1 MNATTRKNEI
11 AKAVANLSMREA
23 IAYMLSQ
30 PIPNTEKTRLLVDLG
45 GITRNEAAHLIRV
58 TCPSAPR
65 THTPEIS
72 FTYGVEI
79 ECIANHYDIYNA
91 VTAKGVEI
99 ADHFDGWMGHSNRSH
114 TEHSYKI
121 MSDGSVRDGLTAGSE
136 VVTPVLKGA
145 KGFKSLKTVCEA
157 LKSIGAKVNKT
168 CGLHVHIGAADLTS
182 EQYANVFVNYM
193 YIEKA
198 IDKFMAESRRSNN
211 ASYARSL
218 FNNGLGYSTTREDIY
233 SKIANSRYYK
243 VNACSYA
250 AHKTIEFRQHQGTT
264 NYTKIRAW
272 VLFVGKLVEW
282 SKTHRLTNLI
292 EDINEIPFLTA
303 REKNY
308 FAKRAAKF
316 AEND

>member
-11 AKAVANLSMREA
+11 AKSVAKLSMREA
-23 IAYMLSQ
+23 IAFMLAQ
-30 PIPNTEKTRLLVDLG
+30 PIPNTEKARLLVDLG
-45 GITRNEAAHLIRV
+45 GITKNEAAYLIKV

-65 THTPEIS
+65 TRTPQIS

-79 ECIANHYDIYNA
+79 ECIANHEDIYRA
-91 VTAKGVEI
+91 VTEKGVDI
-99 ADHFDGWMGHSNRSH
+99 ADHFSGWMRHENRAN

-121 MSDGSVRDGLTAGSE
+121 MSDGSVHEGCTYGSE

-157 LKSIGAKVNKT
+157 LKSINAKVNKT
-168 CGLHVHIGAADLTS
+168 CGLHVHIGAANLTS

-193 YIEKA
+193 FIEKA
-198 IDKFMAESRRSNN
+198 IDKFMAESRRENN

-218 FNNGLGYSTTREDIY
+218 INRGLSSCTTRDGIY
-233 SKIANSRYYK
+233 GAIGNSRYYK
-243 VNACSYA
+243 VNACSYS

-272 VLFVGKLVEW
+272 VLFLGKLVEW
-282 SKTHRLTNLI
+282 SKTNRLTSHI

-303 REKNY
+303 REKSY
-308 FAKRAAKF
+308 FVKRATKF
-316 AEND
+316 GNND